1 MSIIIFPFAW
11 AFTFLKGFLIIT
23 QKFLVVGL
31 ICAAYVLLFRG
42 KLLFIRFRL
51 SILPFFLIATHL
63 GGICLAF
70 AALLYLLAWT
80 NREKPI
86 PRSELEKGTFRWIWW
101 HYFCCAWSVVCKAS
115 AYRPFECELFYVVLQ
130 RHRSCYYILAI
141 AQTTWLW

>member
-1 MSIIIFPFAW
+1 MLAVTYNYWARQFALAACWTLFWGGIWGLGYEGFQLVVAIYAIVVSIIIFPFAW

-31 ICAAYVLLFRG
+31 ICAA
-42 KLLFIRFRL
+42 L

-86 PRSELEKGTFRWIWW
+86 PRSELEKGTFRWI
-101 HYFCCAWSVVCKAS
+101 
-115 AYRPFECELFYVVLQ
+115 
-130 RHRSCYYILAI
+130 
-141 AQTTWLW
+141 